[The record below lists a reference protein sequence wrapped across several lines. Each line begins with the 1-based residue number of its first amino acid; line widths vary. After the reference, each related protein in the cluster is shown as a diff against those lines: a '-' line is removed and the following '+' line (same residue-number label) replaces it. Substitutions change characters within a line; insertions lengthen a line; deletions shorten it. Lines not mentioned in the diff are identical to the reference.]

1 MLWTIWNYYGPYK
14 KEIGVSEAE
23 KGDVMKEEKIEEMYS
38 DNWGTGHNPNNAGG
52 LWKLQTARKRI
63 LLWSLQK

>member
-14 KEIGVSEAE
+14 REIGVSEAE

-38 DNWGTGHNPNNAGG
+38 DN
-52 LWKLQTARKRI
+52 
-63 LLWSLQK
+63 